1 MPKDAAGFGAG
12 DPVTRIYALGR
23 QFDIAG
29 RPVKVTPVTTGHIH
43 DTYLVTYVDSDRST
57 RYIHQRINQ
66 RVFRDPPRLME
77 NIERVIRHLRAKL
90 ESEHRPDI
98 SRHVPGLVRAV
109 DGHPYSLD
117 EDNAYWRTWLH
128 LDGMRS
134 YDTVRSPQVARR
146 AATAFG
152 RFVRL
157 LTDLPGPRLN
167 ETVADFHDT
176 PKRYEQ
182 LRRAIDVDVCGRVNQ
197 AWEEIDFAGDHMAMA
212 YTLVELQAQ
221 GALRQGIAH
230 NDTKIGNVLFDAVS
244 NEALC
249 VIDLDTV
256 MPGLLLHDFGDLV
269 RTAASASSEDER
281 QLERVSVR
289 LPVFEALA
297 SGYLS
302 ETASLFNEQ
311 ELSLLPFAGKL
322 VSLETGV
329 RFLTDYLQ
337 GDRYFKT
344 AYPQHNLERARN
356 QFALVRSIEK
366 QESAMQA
373 VISRLCC

>member
-1 MPKDAAGFGAG
+1 
-12 DPVTRIYALGR
+12 
-23 QFDIAG
+23 
-29 RPVKVTPVTTGHIH
+29 
-43 DTYLVTYVDSDRST
+43 
-57 RYIHQRINQ
+57 
-66 RVFRDPPRLME
+66 
-77 NIERVIRHLRAKL
+77 
-90 ESEHRPDI
+90 
-98 SRHVPGLVRAV
+98 
-109 DGHPYSLD
+109 
-117 EDNAYWRTWLH
+117 
-128 LDGMRS
+128 
-134 YDTVRSPQVARR
+134 
-146 AATAFG
+146 
-152 RFVRL
+152 
-157 LTDLPGPRLN
+157 
-167 ETVADFHDT
+167 
-176 PKRYEQ
+176 
-182 LRRAIDVDVCGRVNQ
+182 
-197 AWEEIDFAGDHMAMA
+197 MAMA

-221 GALRQGIAH
+221 GALQQGIAH
-230 NDTKIGNVLFDAVS
+230 NDTKISNVLFDAVS
-244 NEALC
+244 DEALC

-269 RTAASASSEDER
+269 RTAGSASSENER

-297 SGYLS
+297 SGYLG

-329 RFLTDYLQ
+329 RFLTDYLE

-356 QFALVRSIEK
+356 QLALVRSIEK